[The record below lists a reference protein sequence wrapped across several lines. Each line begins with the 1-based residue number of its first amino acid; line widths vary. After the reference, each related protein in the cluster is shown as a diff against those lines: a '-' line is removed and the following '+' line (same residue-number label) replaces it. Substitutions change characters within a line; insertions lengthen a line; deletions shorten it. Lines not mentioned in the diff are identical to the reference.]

1 MKKNDPLI
9 IVLATLLTASL
20 IFVTWA
26 EIGISTWIVS
36 HSGVEDLMKKDG
48 EEMLLFLKDGF
59 WFLGRGLLL
68 AEAVFGGTLLW
79 VLWGR
84 LYRSPK

>member
-26 EIGISTWIVS
+26 QIGISTWIVG
-36 HSGVEDLMKKDG
+36 HSGVEDLMLKDG
-48 EEMLLFLKDGF
+48 EHTLFFLKDGF

-68 AEAVFGGTLLW
+68 VEAVFGGTLLW
-79 VLWGR
+79 LLWVR
-84 LYRSPK
+84 LYRPPK